1 MPQAAKLLVIATGGH
16 HEPQAKADFV
26 PATYTRQVGTSNA
39 ERMDRTHD
47 ELINRMSKLLPGQFE
62 ELLLRANVAPQYLP
76 AHTTSLMERIVA
88 AIRYL
93 ELNGQ
98 LDQITGILNIMLCQQ
113 EFEVRGS
120 ECCEL
125 HQKQVVAETDATHQG
140 VHCRGRMR
148 SATLRTE
155 TGAKPASTRN
165 QPSSPGS
172 FPNMFAGA
180 LGLLPVSVRRVP
192 AVRHALAALVIVSA
206 VAVAMQ
212 CLGDPRLA
220 LPGIVVGLALMG
232 LMAIVVQVAKLRK
245 QPMRVPAAVFVWCC
259 LALFIVWAF
268 GMTMSAFAG
277 WPLQM
282 SLFGAVQ
289 KGSASLLIVPDAEA
303 AAMMPPRDSPFTVSV
318 VGHSVPL
325 AREGVLIGTARDMP
339 DSLHAAYRKH
349 VADGEPVKLA
359 VEYNENIAASVT
371 VRYDGK
377 PCRTQRPGT
386 SGDTLWLIHFDD
398 CN

>member
-16 HEPQAKADFV
+16 HEPQAEAAFV

-39 ERMDRTHD
+39 ERMDKTHD

-62 ELLLRANVAPQYLP
+62 ELLLRANVASQYLP
-76 AHTTSLMERIVA
+76 AHTASPMERIIA
-88 AIRYL
+88 AIRYF

-98 LDQITGILNIMLCQQ
+98 LDQITGLLN
-113 EFEVRGS
+113 
-120 ECCEL
+120 
-125 HQKQVVAETDATHQG
+125 T
-140 VHCRGRMR
+140 
-148 SATLRTE
+148 TLRTE
-155 TGAKPASTRN
+155 TGSEPASTLN
-165 QPSSPGS
+165 QPDSPAS
-172 FPNMFAGA
+172 FRNMFAGA
-180 LGLLPVSVRRVP
+180 LSLLPASVRRVP

-206 VAVAMQ
+206 IAGAMR
-212 CLGDPRLA
+212 CLRDPRLA
-220 LPGIVVGLALMG
+220 LPGIVVGFALMG
-232 LMAIVVQVAKLRK
+232 LMAIVIRVAKLRK
-245 QPMRVPAAVFVWCC
+245 QPMRVPATVFVWCC

-289 KGSASLLIVPDAEA
+289 KDSTSLLIVPDAEA
-303 AAMMPPRDSPFTVSV
+303 AVMMPPQGSPFTVSI

-325 AREGVLIGTARDMP
+325 LREGVLIGTARDVP
-339 DSLHAAYRKH
+339 ASLRAAYREH
-349 VADGEPVKLA
+349 VADGEPVKLV
-359 VEYNENIAASVT
+359 VEYNENIAASIT

-377 PCRTQRPGT
+377 YCRAPRPGA